1 MIENML
7 SSPKRAPITLLAA
20 IVLAILHQY
29 LFFEK
34 TPGISYP
41 LFVILFYGF
50 MLSFAKDRLRAK
62 TYMDLFFAG
71 SILLLSLTLVLF
83 DNPLFRILNVMAVPG
98 LVSLHMAYLLG
109 RKKRNWWEPG
119 LIGTA
124 LDHLLPQSIRH
135 WKTLV
140 LMASKTGGKGKGIN
154 RSQKAIV
161 LKILAGLAISFP
173 ILIIVLS
180 LLSSADGIFSQL
192 VSGIP
197 QWLDQLSFGEGFP
210 RIVWVVVASLLFFG
224 YVWGFVQPMTYEA
237 EKRENA
243 HWKNGMKVYGP
254 MPLETGTE
262 TDPAG
267 DAATKKAVA
276 GQFYGAQSTN
286 PQPVKLDPLIMGTI
300 LVVINSVYVLF
311 VFVQFAYLFGAG
323 EGNLPSGMTYAE
335 YARSGF
341 AELVLVTGINFV
353 ILTIALQFT
362 NTVGSVGT
370 RVHQVLLFITVG
382 CSAIMLYSAFARLL
396 LYEQAYGYTYI
407 RFLVHAFMIFLAF
420 LLLIASLRIVRTTFP
435 MWRWVLALSLT
446 AYVAVNYV
454 GMDRIIAERNI
465 ERYHQ
470 SGDVDASYLAG
481 LSADAVP
488 LLSDFARKENE
499 ELKALLLERRQQL
512 EADGSVH
519 SWPSFNI
526 AKYRALHEL
535 QTLAAEE

>member
-7 SSPKRAPITLLAA
+7 SSPKRAMITLLAA
-20 IVLAILHQY
+20 LLLAIVHQY
-29 LFFEK
+29 LFFGK
-34 TPGISYP
+34 MPGISYP
-41 LFVILFYGF
+41 LFVAIFYGY
-50 MLSFAKDRLRAK
+50 MVIFAKDRMRPL
-62 TYMDLFFAG
+62 TYMDAFFAG
-71 SILLLSLTLVLF
+71 SVLLLSLTYLFF
-83 DNPLFRILNVMAVPG
+83 DNPLFRILNLMAVPG
-98 LVSLHMAYLLG
+98 LVALHMAYLLG

-119 LIGTA
+119 LIGTT

-135 WKTLV
+135 WKTIV
-140 LMASKTGGKGKGIN
+140 LMASKTGGGRGIN
-154 RSQKAIV
+154 RSQKAGV
-161 LKILAGLAISFP
+161 LKILVGLAISFP

-180 LLSSADGIFSQL
+180 LLSSADGIFGQM

-197 QWLDQLSFGEGFP
+197 EWLDQFSFGEGLP
-210 RIVWVVVASLLFFG
+210 RIVWVVVASVLLFG
-224 YVWGFVQPMTYEA
+224 YIWGFVQPMTYEA

-262 TDPAG
+262 TDFAG
-267 DAATKKAVA
+267 DVASKKAVA
-276 GQFYGAQSTN
+276 GQGYGVQSIN
-286 PQPVKLDPLIMGTI
+286 PGPLKLDPLIMGTI

-323 EGNLPSGMTYAE
+323 DGNLPSGMTYAE

-353 ILTIALQFT
+353 ILAIALQFT

-370 RVHQVLLFITVG
+370 RVHQILLFITVA

-407 RFLVHAFMIFLAF
+407 RFLVHAFMIFLAL

-435 MWRWVLALSLT
+435 MWRWVLALSLA

-465 ERYHQ
+465 ERFHR

-488 LLSDFARKENE
+488 LLRDFAQKENE
-499 ELKALLLERRQQL
+499 ELKALLLERQQQL
-512 EADGSVH
+512 EADGSIH

-535 QTLAAEE
+535 KTLAAEE